1 MSEHI
6 NCNCPLDP
14 RYDRNQFTQN
24 NYYVGDIENGMR
36 YPFGVLPEEESDK
49 RYAVKET
56 ETKVSAL
63 EEKAAELEGIK
74 ADKSE
79 LAELSAE
86 VDEKAD
92 KGQTDTEITDIKARL
107 DALEYKGIEISSFT
121 ATPSMMELGSSNT
134 VTLKWSLNKAAT
146 SQQIDGVMV
155 TGNSKQYNNVTSD
168 RSYTLSVTDGQTT
181 KSKSVSVSFANQ
193 IYYGAAENLNNVTE
207 LDKVLSNT
215 KTRTVTVDAGADQ
228 YIIYAVPVRL
238 GGVRFF
244 VNGFEGGFAEPEIMQ
259 LRNASNFTEPYNVY
273 KSIRANLGVT
283 AVEVKE

>member
-1 MSEHI
+1 MSDH
-6 NCNCPLDP
+6 NYCGCPLDP
-14 RYDRNQFTQN
+14 RYDRNQFNQS
-24 NYYVGDIENGMR
+24 NYFVGDIEDGKR
-36 YPFGVLPEEESDK
+36 YPFDTYSKADSDS

-56 ETKVSAL
+56 ETKVAAL
-63 EEKAAELEGIK
+63 EEKAAELERIK

-79 LAELSAE
+79 LADLSAE
-86 VDEKAD
+86 VDKKAD

-121 ATPSMMELGSSNT
+121 ATPSVMELGSSNK
-134 VTLKWSLNKAAT
+134 VTLKWALNKTAT
-146 SQQIDGVMV
+146 SQQIDGVSV
-155 TGNSKQYNNVTSD
+155 TGNSKEYSNVTSD
-168 RSYTLSVTDGQTT
+168 RSYTLSVTDGKTT

-193 IYYGAAENLNNVTE
+193 IYYGAAENLDSVTE

-215 KTRTVTVDAGADQ
+215 KARTVTVDAGADQ

-238 GGVRFF
+238 GTVRFF
-244 VNGFEGGFAEPEIMQ
+244 VNGFEGGFAEPEVMQ